1 MTIEKQIGVRQARS
15 LTVRKEDAQQA
26 DRTVMLAF
34 ASEEPV
40 ERGYGI
46 EILSCDPAN
55 VDLSRMLDGAPL
67 LCDHDAEEQIGVV
80 ESASVDADRKCRAVV
95 RFSKGEDGEE
105 MLQDV
110 LDGIRRKCS
119 VGYEVTRLVDRR
131 ERADGV
137 TEFVWAWKPYEI
149 SLTSIPADNSVG
161 VGRSAEAVA
170 QTQEI
175 KEVPK
180 THNVQIKETR
190 NMAIEVDNERAR
202 TSEILALGQHHKMT
216 DEAHKAVAEGAS
228 ADQFRAQVLKTM
240 EARVAEAQKPQTI
253 GMGTQEVKDYSM
265 VRAINALANGQPLT
279 GLEKECHEAMCKN
292 GKKTRSGLSFLVP
305 ADVVMDRNFSRASIL
320 TTPANQGG
328 YTVQTN
334 VLGGSFIDILRAK
347 MVLSKLGVTMLTGLT
362 GDVLIP
368 GKLAKGAIGWIAEGS
383 ATTIDS
389 MTFKQVPLI
398 PKTIRG
404 AQAFSRKMLI
414 QSSVDVEALV
424 RQDLAASIGVELDR
438 VGLAGSGIGA
448 EPKGILNFTSVGSST
463 TTGASGLTYTIA
475 CELETAIANANA
487 DVGNLAFV
495 TNAKVRGKAR
505 TTLKT
510 SGATNSLM
518 LWEAMQ
524 ALYPCE
530 VTNNVPATLGTGNK
544 SALILGNF
552 ADLLI
557 GLWSG
562 QEIVVDP
569 YSRSL
574 YGEVQI
580 IAFQEADINARHEES
595 FAAAQDLVTT

>member
-1 MTIEKQIGVRQARS
+1 MTIEKQIGVRQSRS
-15 LTVRKEDAQQA
+15 LTMRKEDGNAG
-26 DRTVMLAF
+26 DRTVTLAF

-46 EILSCDPAN
+46 EILSCDPAH

-67 LCDHDAEEQIGVV
+67 LCDHDVSEQIGVV
-80 ESASVDADRKCRAVV
+80 ESATVDADRKCRAVV

-119 VGYEVTRLVDRR
+119 VGYEVTQLVDRR

-149 SLTSIPADNSVG
+149 SLTAVPADNTVG

-170 QTQEI
+170 KSQET
-175 KEVPK
+175 EVQK
-180 THNVQIKETR
+180 VHNIEVKETR
-190 NMAIEVDNERAR
+190 KMETEITGERAR
-202 TSEILALGQHHKMT
+202 TGEILALGQHHKMT
-216 DEAHKAVAEGAS
+216 EEAHKAVAEGAS

-253 GMGTQEVKDYSM
+253 GMNQQEVRNYSM

-279 GLEKECHEAMCKN
+279 GMEKECHEAMLKD
-292 GKKTRSGLSFLVP
+292 GKKTRSGLSFMVP
-305 ADVVMDRNFSRASIL
+305 ADVIIDRNFSSGQIL

-328 YTVQTN
+328 YAVQTN
-334 VLGGSFIDILRAK
+334 VLGGSFVDILRNK

-368 GKLAKGAIGWIAEGS
+368 GKLAKGAIGWVAEGS
-383 ATTIDS
+383 ATNLDAF
-389 MTFKQVPLI
+389 TFRQIPLI

-414 QSSVDVEALV
+414 QSSVDVESLV

-448 EPKGILNFTSVGSST
+448 EPKGILNFASVGSST

-475 CELETAIANANA
+475 CELETAVANANA
-487 DVGNLAFV
+487 DMGSMAFV

-510 SGATNSLM
+510 SGATNSVM

-530 VTNNVPATLGTGNK
+530 VTNNVPATLGSGNK
-544 SALILGNF
+544 SALIFGAF
-552 ADLLI
+552 DQLLI

-580 IAFQEADINARHEES
+580 VCFQEADVNARHEAA